1 MNTPTRLPKDQQP
14 TIRVLPMPA
23 DTNAAGDVFGGWLM
37 SQVDIAGSIEAHRY
51 TNTRVVTIAVQEFLF
66 LNPVFIGD
74 LISLYTE
81 IMHVGNTSIRIKID
95 GYTQRQRGSEET
107 HKVAEAQIT
116 YVAIDENRHPCP
128 IVRST
133 PSD

>member
-1 MNTPTRLPKDQQP
+1 MNTPTHLPENRPP

-23 DTNAAGDVFGGWLM
+23 NTNAAGDVFGGWLM

-51 TNTRVVTIAVQEFLF
+51 AQMRVVTVAVQEFLF

-74 LISLYTE
+74 LVSLYTE
-81 IMHVGNTSIRIKID
+81 IVHVGNTSIRIKID

-107 HKVAEAQIT
+107 HKVAEAQII
-116 YVAIDENRHPCP
+116 YVAMDENRQPCP
-128 IVRST
+128 IK
-133 PSD
+133 PNK

>member
-1 MNTPTRLPKDQQP
+1 MNTPTRLPKNSQP

-74 LISLYTE
+74 LVSLYTE
-81 IMHVGNTSIRIKID
+81 IVHVGNTSIRVKID
-95 GYTQRQRGSEET
+95 GYAQRQRGSEET
-107 HKVAEAQIT
+107 HKVTEAQIT
-116 YVAIDENRHPCP
+116 YVAIDENRRPCP
-128 IVRST
+128 IK
-133 PSD
+133 PAINQD

>member
-1 MNTPTRLPKDQQP
+1 MNISTELPKERQP

-37 SQVDIAGSIEAHRY
+37 SQVDIAGSIEAHRR

-66 LNPVFIGD
+66 LNPVFVGD
-74 LISLYTE
+74 LVSLYTE
-81 IMHVGNTSIRIKID
+81 VIHVGNTSIRVKID

-107 HKVAEAQIT
+107 HKVTEAQIT
-116 YVAIDENRHPCP
+116 YVAIDAERRPCA
-128 IVRST
+128 IK
-133 PSD
+133 SDK

>member
-1 MNTPTRLPKDQQP
+1 MNTPTRLPENRQP

-51 TNTRVVTIAVQEFLF
+51 VQARVVTIAVQEFLF
-66 LNPVFIGD
+66 LSPVFIGD

-81 IMHVGNTSIRIKID
+81 IVHVGNTSLRVKIE
-95 GYTQRQRGSEET
+95 GYAQRQRGSEET
-107 HKVAEAQIT
+107 HKVTEAQIT
-116 YVAIDENRHPCP
+116 YVAIDENRRPCSIKP
-128 IVRST
+128 VINKA
-133 PSD
+133 